1 MSRDSLIRSTSD
13 RSRALLGLI
22 AIMFTLWT
30 LWSTAVLPYLPHAT
44 GPAHTVQSIFVR
56 VALWVVPSAVYLWK
70 YKGGRAFVDIGLGP
84 PPSIERGLAATSL
97 VMVAA
102 LAVSVDVSRKL
113 NVQLAEVWVELWRRG
128 AFEGFQTPFFEE
140 LVFRGVIF
148 SELLSLSGLSQQARL
163 LPFATRI
170 KRAWLANLGASLVF
184 VGMHW
189 PWWIFTEGLGVG
201 LFMKS
206 LPVFLLSL
214 VLGVVFARGRS
225 IWPCVGL
232 HWLNNSLAQLAGS

>member
-1 MSRDSLIRSTSD
+1 MSRDSLIRRTWD

-30 LWSTAVLPYLPHAT
+30 LWSTAVLPYLPETAGLLHSA
-44 GPAHTVQSIFVR
+44 QSVFIRIV
-56 VALWVVPSAVYLWK
+56 LWVAPSAYYLWR
-70 YKGGRAFVDIGLGP
+70 YKRERALSGLGLGLP
-84 PPSIERGLAATSL
+84 PTLQRGFAAMSL
-97 VMVAA
+97 VVVAA

-113 NVQLAEVWVELWRRG
+113 NLQVAEVWLELWQRG

-148 SELLSLSGLSQQARL
+148 SELLSLSGLSREAEL

-170 KRAWLANLGASLVF
+170 QRAWLANLGASLVF

-189 PWWIFTEGLGVG
+189 PWWIFTEGLGVA
-201 LFMKS
+201 LLMKS

-214 VLGVVFARGRS
+214 VLGIVFARGAS
-225 IWPCVGL
+225 LWPCVLL